1 MIWLAYNSH
10 HKATRVM
17 DDDCYIEKHGVETGT
32 RSTHEF
38 SKPSQNSHV
47 DVLQEGAGYD
57 PPTGVEEGEE
67 DEFEHEMEVYTWGF
81 SRLGEDFGIWV
92 CLKIGY
98 IPNYSHLI
106 GIMIINHWV

>member
-17 DDDCYIEKHGVETGT
+17 DDDGYIEKHGVETGT

-47 DVLQEGAGYD
+47 LMSCRRVLDMTHPLAWKKGKKMSLNMRWRCT
-57 PPTGVEEGEE
+57 PGVFHDLLRILE
-67 DEFEHEMEVYTWGF
+67 YGF
-81 SRLGEDFGIWV
+81 V
-92 CLKIGY
+92 
-98 IPNYSHLI
+98 
-106 GIMIINHWV
+106 